1 MPPLP
6 FRLRIRRSGRDQ
18 REERVPPRMVKLR
31 WCVYIF
37 FFLDMKSLERTIK
50 KSIGPDTLC
59 PDAHRGGVCPKD
71 LIAQKGQ
78 RWLFGT
84 VSYPS
89 LNSSWQ

>member
-50 KSIGPDTLC
+50 KALARTRY
-59 PDAHRGGVCPKD
+59 ARMRTKGVCVLRTSLLKRGNGGF
-71 LIAQKGQ
+71 LG
-78 RWLFGT
+78 
-84 VSYPS
+84 PS
-89 LNSSWQ
+89 HTLL